1 MKKEK
6 KNLSHE
12 VSITDIGNIVKIDKD
27 TLLKLIKNSEKLSTL
42 EEWGVDNWINYGW
55 EDIEDYMPDDIADK
69 YLEFCESHNSDEV
82 YDYLKR
88 LYSYIQVINLEYT
101 ILDIDS
107 EKGYVEYKAIIKVN
121 NKYYSFDYY
130 QSPYWNFKDQADED
144 LTEVFPKEI
153 TTVIYV

>member
-1 MKKEK
+1 MKLRLDEYYYIL
-6 KNLSHE
+6 N
-12 VSITDIGNIVKIDKD
+12 
-27 TLLKLIKNSEKLSTL
+27 
-42 EEWGVDNWINYGW
+42 INYGW
-55 EDIEDYMPDDIADK
+55 EEIEDYMPDDIADK
-69 YLEFCESHNSDEV
+69 YLEFCESHNLDEV

-130 QSPYWNFKDQADED
+130 QSPYWSFKDTVDED
-144 LTEVFPKEI
+144 ADLIEVFPKEV